1 MAGWHDIA
9 EWLRRAKAR
18 HPRAAVGVYV
28 AFLVGTILLIWFGPS
43 IQRSLSDTVAGWRV
57 AKIEALIDDRA
68 AAAGLDAELVRRV
81 VRAESGG
88 DPRAESPRGAR
99 GLMQV
104 TDITLR
110 DVRQRNPDLPRGDLF
125 DAGYNLT
132 VGTTYLA
139 YLMDRFDGD
148 VTLAVTAY
156 HMGPTRVRRVQ
167 RANPGIT
174 PTQLVTRHA
183 GPQTRAYVGKVL
195 RGYEGPASR

>member
-1 MAGWHDIA
+1 MFGWQQIA
-9 EWLRRAKAR
+9 ERLRRAKAR
-18 HPRAAVGVYV
+18 HPRVAVGVYV
-28 AFLVGTILLIWFGPS
+28 SFLVGTMLVIWFGPS
-43 IQRSLSDTVAGWRV
+43 IQRSLGDAVAGWRV
-57 AKIEALIDDRA
+57 ARIEALIEDRA

-110 DVRQRNPDLPRGDLF
+110 DVRQRNPELPGGDLF
-125 DAGYNLT
+125 DADYNLT

-139 YLMDRFDGD
+139 YLLERFDGD
-148 VTLAVTAY
+148 VTLALTAY

-174 PTQLVTRHA
+174 PAQLVARHA
-183 GPQTRAYVGKVL
+183 GPQTRAYVGKLL
-195 RGYEGPASR
+195 RGYEAR